1 MRDELLKLLTGDDAA
16 NALLAY
22 DEIIF
27 CAIPELRACKNFDQH
42 NPNHHLDVWGHI
54 VLTVRRVDKKPVLRV
69 AALLHDVAKPRCFTM
84 EGERGRFWGHMEASA
99 ADARVIL
106 ERLRFPA
113 KFTDTVCALVEY
125 HDKPYQATPVDAR
138 RWLSK
143 LGAENTYLVIRLKYA
158 DCLAHDKSYHRHL
171 PRLRAFKAQVDAAL
185 RRRDCYT
192 LSGLAVSGRDVN
204 RALGIAPSERTG
216 ALLRALLDAVI
227 EGICDNRKDDLL
239 ELAAQ
244 LNRMPELPV
253 PGDGLPDGRPRV

>member
-1 MRDELLKLLTGDDAA
+1 MGINIANDDALRHLA
-16 NALLAY
+16 AEINNAGSGSWTATPLVPGAHTHSERIDVTNPADRREVVGHWQPADAATVERAMENAL
-22 DEIIF
+22 
-27 CAIPELRACKNFDQH
+27 
-42 NPNHHLDVWGHI
+42 
-54 VLTVRRVDKKPVLRV
+54 
-69 AALLHDVAKPRCFTM
+69 AAQ
-84 EGERGRFWGHMEASA
+84 
-99 ADARVIL
+99 
-106 ERLRFPA
+106 PA
-113 KFTDTVCALVEY
+113 WD
-125 HDKPYQATPVDAR
+125 ATPVDAR